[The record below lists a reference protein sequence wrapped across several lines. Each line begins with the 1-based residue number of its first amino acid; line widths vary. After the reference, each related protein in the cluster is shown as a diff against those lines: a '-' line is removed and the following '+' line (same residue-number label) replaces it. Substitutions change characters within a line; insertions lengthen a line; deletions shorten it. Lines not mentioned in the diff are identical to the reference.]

1 MQPQPLPF
9 DPHALNAFVAL
20 AGARPWAARLAEI
33 GRHAAS
39 GPRAGQ
45 AIRQRHAIELA
56 IERLR
61 GTLTRPPSTA
71 ELHAARLASDAV
83 ALLRGLSRQGRARLR
98 QTLAACLAGEAT
110 LVPVFHMLRTA
121 ALQRSRG
128 FQVTFAGLEEGA
140 PYDLC
145 IARGSQE
152 AEVVCDVIS
161 AEEGRLVH
169 RSAWFRLADRV
180 DADLRAWLTAY
191 PGRYLLKMTLP
202 LGLQGNL
209 REQPGDAAAL
219 AAMHD
224 RIRRLLEANGRRDHD
239 EAAVLRLDPL
249 LLANSGTGEPALL
262 HSLRSEFGPEAHL
275 SVTNAER
282 GIFVMAAR
290 AGRADE
296 VAVALRRRL
305 FDLAPVRL
313 SGTRPGILAMFIEDT
328 DRNEW
333 RGLRDRLELEGEARQ
348 FLAYKSA
355 LPVIAVTCASRFELF
370 GMAAPDAAED
380 GELRFR
386 NPAHPAA
393 KAAALAPAVLSSL

>member
-9 DPHALNAFVAL
+9 DPHALDAFVAL

-33 GRHAAS
+33 SRHAAC

-71 ELHAARLASDAV
+71 ELHAARLAADAV
-83 ALLRGLSRQGRARLR
+83 ALSRHLSRQGRSRLR
-98 QTLAACLAGEAT
+98 QSLAACPAGEAT
-110 LVPVFHMLRTA
+110 LVPLFHMLRTA

-140 PYDLC
+140 PYDLR

-180 DADLRAWLTAY
+180 DADLRAWLTSY

-219 AAMHD
+219 AAMHG
-224 RIRRLLEANGRRDHD
+224 RIRRLLEAKGRRDHD

-249 LLANSGTGEPALL
+249 LLANSGSGEPALL
-262 HSLRSEFGPEAHL
+262 HSLRREFGPEAHL

-290 AGRADE
+290 AGRTDE

-348 FLAYKSA
+348 FLAYKAA

-393 KAAALAPAVLSSL
+393 KAAALAPAVLSSV